1 MARIAKQFSCC
12 RIKGRKSGLFS
23 CVLIREAMIDRLI
36 VFHSTPHHHLV
47 GWSGNE
53 WLSQRLRYCF
63 DPGVPGMQG
72 CEWNARGV
80 IACCVKW
87 WKTFFFFS
95 PFCFD
100 RLQAYC
106 VTLLVS
112 TNYSLTTRFPF
123 IFISYTVMIEVF
135 YACVFVPFFYRTL
148 MPLMAVME
156 NETWIQPSNIPHY
169 LLHGD
174 PFASR
179 LSREADIV
187 AALYICIIGQ
197 WLIAKKEKSYY
208 YSSPGSKWQ

>member
-1 MARIAKQFSCC
+1 MDCLPLHPTS
-12 RIKGRKSGLFS
+12 S
-23 CVLIREAMIDRLI
+23 
-36 VFHSTPHHHLV
+36 P
-47 GWSGNE
+47 
-53 WLSQRLRYCF
+53 
-63 DPGVPGMQG
+63 
-72 CEWNARGV
+72 RGV
-80 IACCVKW
+80 E
-87 WKTFFFFS
+87 WKLMTFPTFALLLWSWRSRDAGLQMECSWSYCLLRKMMEDVFF
-95 PFCFD
+95 FCFD

-106 VTLLVS
+106 VTLLVN
-112 TNYSLTTRFPF
+112 TDYSLTTRFPF
-123 IFISYTVMIEVF
+123 FFISYTVMIELF

-197 WLIAKKEKSYY
+197 WLIAKKEKSYS
-208 YSSPGSKWQ
+208 YSSPGNKGYINLAQIQCLNRSNSLHLTWKNLK